1 MNHML
6 HRTKLPLV
14 CVPVILAVAG
24 CGGGSDVVPVTGQVV
39 FHSRDLPQVARLTF
53 VPVEGTSGG
62 GAIRPSGAKMEP
74 DGTYRVKPYQGVE
87 GLLPGT
93 YEVRVSYYDLRPGGD
108 RNREADWTEY
118 THEAG
123 ELVVEPG
130 SGAIEHDVE
139 VP

>member
-1 MNHML
+1 MIRVL
-6 HRTKLPLV
+6 YRTWLPLV
-14 CVPVILAVAG
+14 CTPVVLALTG
-24 CGGGSDVVPVTGQVV
+24 CGGGSDVVPVSGQVV

-53 VPVEGTSGG
+53 VPVEGSSSG

-74 DGTYRVKPYQGVE
+74 DGTYRVTPYQGVE

-93 YEVRVSYYDLRPGGD
+93 YKVRVSYYDLKPGGNPD
-108 RNREADWTEY
+108 READWAEY